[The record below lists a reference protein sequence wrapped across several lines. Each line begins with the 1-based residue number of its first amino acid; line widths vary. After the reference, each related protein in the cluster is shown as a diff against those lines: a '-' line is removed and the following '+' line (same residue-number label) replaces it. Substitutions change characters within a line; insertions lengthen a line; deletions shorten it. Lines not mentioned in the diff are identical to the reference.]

1 MTNIKRIK
9 KEDAILT
16 AIDFQEKLLPAMFE
30 AEKTEA
36 AAVKL
41 TLGFKELGIPMLVT
55 TQYAKGLGAT
65 VPAVAEALGEFEP
78 MDKVTFS
85 AWKNEEYRRA
95 LEVSGRRAVII
106 MGIETHICVEQT
118 ALDLM
123 EKGYTVFVAADCV
136 QSRDPANR
144 ELSLRRME
152 AAGAVITCGESILYE
167 LLESAK
173 AAEFKAISA
182 IIK

>member
-1 MTNIKRIK
+1 MDIKRIK

-30 AEKTEA
+30 ADKVEA
-36 AAVKL
+36 AAIKMAAGLNVM
-41 TLGFKELGIPMLVT
+41 GVPEIVT
-55 TQYAKGLGAT
+55 TQYAKGLGPT

-78 MDKVTFS
+78 IDKSSFS
-85 AWKNEEYRRA
+85 AWKNEEYQSE
-95 LEVSGRRAVII
+95 LQKSGRKTVIL

-118 ALDLM
+118 ALDLL
-123 EKGYTVFVAADCV
+123 ENGYTVFVPADCV
-136 QSRDPANR
+136 QSRNPVNK

-152 AAGAVITCGESILYE
+152 AAGVVITCAESILYE
-167 LLESAK
+167 LLGSSR

-182 IIK
+182 IVK